1 MKQKDEQFEEDM
13 RDIVRLYGR
22 DERAAARDRQDEIL
36 SVFDSLGGDS
46 KSFRRERA
54 RCSRAII
61 AEMYSPPRVSEL
73 ARQLPKYECVPGLAL
88 DLTVLDS
95 NGEPWDFSLK
105 RMRDKAEKLIA
116 AQQPTLL
123 IGSPMCT
130 AFSAWQHINRTKRPA
145 DVCERELIAGR
156 VHLAWCCKLYKAQI
170 ARGAFF
176 LHEHPGCA
184 TSWRED
190 CVREVLA
197 LKGVAR
203 VVADQCQL
211 GQETEGGDP
220 IRKPTG
226 FMSNSPC
233 ILGHLDRKCN
243 GRRGLC
249 SRPKGGEHQLCN
261 GKVARRAAI
270 FQRELCEAILRG
282 IRDQLKQDRRLR
294 ENELG
299 YTDLCGVMI
308 DGDDECRMSRDIPTL
323 DNAESKLG
331 WAPLADE
338 GMPGESKDQHCK
350 RQAPKPKLIS
360 AHEDAVLDSI
370 LQMGRHDRFVDD
382 LTGLPLPAELCM
394 EARAKEL
401 EYFKE
406 KNVWVIRKISE
417 SMQRMGRRPITVRWV
432 ETNKGDDAN
441 PRIRSRLVA
450 REIRTAGEEAIFA
463 PTPNSNRSE

>member
-1 MKQKDEQFEEDM
+1 MAGSGLPATEGPPQQFEPVEPAVDPAFEELMKDDESSEEESALPEMEIEICLDSTSRPRSKPRVATCNVVAGTRASSRALKMKHKDEQLEEDM
-13 RDIVRLYGR
+13 RDIMRLYGR

-36 SVFDSLGGDS
+36 SVIDSLGGDS

-116 AQQPTLL
+116 TQQPTLL

-184 TSWRED
+184 TSWKED

-233 ILGHLDRKCN
+233 ILGHLDRRCN

-261 GKVARRAAI
+261 GKVARRASI

-282 IRDQLKQDRRLR
+282 IRDQL
-294 ENELG
+294 
-299 YTDLCGVMI
+299 
-308 DGDDECRMSRDIPTL
+308 
-323 DNAESKLG
+323 
-331 WAPLADE
+331 
-338 GMPGESKDQHCK
+338 
-350 RQAPKPKLIS
+350 RQ
-360 AHEDAVLDSI
+360 V
-370 LQMGRHDRFVDD
+370 
-382 LTGLPLPAELCM
+382 T
-394 EARAKEL
+394 
-401 EYFKE
+401 
-406 KNVWVIRKISE
+406 
-417 SMQRMGRRPITVRWV
+417 
-432 ETNKGDDAN
+432 
-441 PRIRSRLVA
+441 VA
-450 REIRTAGEEAIFA
+450 RERVGLH
-463 PTPNSNRSE
+463 